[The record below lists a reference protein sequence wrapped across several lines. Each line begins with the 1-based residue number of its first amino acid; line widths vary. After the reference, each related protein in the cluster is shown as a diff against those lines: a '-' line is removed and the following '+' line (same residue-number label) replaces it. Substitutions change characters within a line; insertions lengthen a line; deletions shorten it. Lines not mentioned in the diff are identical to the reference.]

1 MSRFDQLI
9 ARAIRTGMS
18 VIVLLAVM
26 SHSAQAE
33 VPAVSTRHMVSAAH
47 PLASR
52 AGLEILRAGGSAVDA
67 AVAVQA
73 VLGLVEP
80 QSSGIGGGAF
90 MLHWDKAN
98 AEIMALDGRETAPA
112 AAGPDLFLDESGAP
126 LSFMDAMVGGRA
138 VGVPGV
144 IAMLGLAHSQYGKL
158 PWPTLFQTAIRLAEE
173 GFPVS
178 PRLHR
183 MIGLMPRLP
192 DIPAARALYFTESDP
207 PRPLPVGT
215 MLRNPAYAQTLR
227 IVAEEGASGFYRG
240 ETAQAIVAAVHNA
253 PSGPGGLIASDI
265 EAYVAKQR
273 LPICLPYR
281 IYRVCGMPPPTSGG
295 ATVLQILGILSHFD
309 LASLAPGSA
318 DAVHLIT
325 EASRLAYA
333 DRDLYLADPDFVEIP
348 LNAMLQSAYLKG
360 RARQIDKHRSL
371 GPAPVEA
378 GKPVRSGEVPRAPN
392 TAVDKPSTTH
402 FSIVDGRGN
411 AVSMTSSVEA
421 PFGSHLIAGGFI
433 LNNQLTDFSLVPER
447 DGVLVAN
454 AVGSGKRPR
463 SSMSPMLVFDADGE
477 LHAIVGSPGGSRIIA
492 FVAQTLVAL
501 LDWNL
506 DMQAAIDLPRHVNRN
521 GPLELEAGTPLEGLA
536 EALEHR
542 GHEVVVRPV
551 VSGLHGIRVTA
562 KGLEGGADPRREGIA
577 LGD

>member
-1 MSRFDQLI
+1 MGRFDQLI
-9 ARAIRTGMS
+9 ARTIRNGLA
-18 VIVLLAVM
+18 VFVLLAAM
-26 SHSAQAE
+26 SQPAQAE
-33 VPAVSTRHMVSAAH
+33 APVVSTRHMVSAAH

-52 AGLEILRAGGSAVDA
+52 AGLEVLREGGSAVDA

-90 MLHWDKAN
+90 MLHWDEAK
-98 AEIMALDGRETAPA
+98 AEITAFDGRETAPT
-112 AAGPDLFLDESGAP
+112 AAGPDLFLDENGSP
-126 LSFMDAMVGGRA
+126 LAFMDAMVGGRA

-144 IAMLGLAHSQYGKL
+144 IAMLGLAHSQHGKL
-158 PWPTLFQTAIRLAEE
+158 PWPTLFRTAIRLAEE

-192 DIPAARALYFTESDP
+192 AIPAARALYFTESEP

-215 MLRNPAYAQTLR
+215 ILRNQAYARTLQ
-227 IVAEEGASGFYRG
+227 IIAEQGPTGFYTG
-240 ETAQAIVAAVHNA
+240 EIAEAIVAAVQEA

-265 EAYVAKQR
+265 EAYAAKQR
-273 LPICLPYR
+273 SAICTSYR
-281 IYRVCGMPPPTSGG
+281 VYRVCGMPPPTSGG
-295 ATVLQILGILSHFD
+295 VTVLQILGILNNFD
-309 LASLAPGSA
+309 LASLPPGSA

-333 DRDLYLADPDFVEIP
+333 DRDLYIGDPDFVDVP
-348 LNAMLQSAYLKG
+348 VNAMLQSDYLDV
-360 RARQIDKHRSL
+360 RAQRINKHRSL
-371 GPAPVEA
+371 GPVPVVA
-378 GKPVRSGEVPRAPN
+378 GEPISSGEIPRAPN
-392 TAVDKPSTTH
+392 AAVDRPSTSH

-421 PFGSHLIAGGFI
+421 PFGSHLVAGGLI
-433 LNNQLTDFSLVPER
+433 LNNQLTDFSFVPEH
-447 DGVLVAN
+447 DGAPVAN

-463 SSMSPMLVFDADGE
+463 SSMSPMLVFDADGD
-477 LHAIVGSPGGSRIIA
+477 LYAIVGSPGGGRIIA
-492 FVAQTLVAL
+492 YVAQTLVAL

-521 GPLELEAGTPLEGLA
+521 GPLELEAGTPLAGLA
-536 EALEHR
+536 DALKNR
-542 GHEVVVRPV
+542 GHEVLVRPI
-551 VSGLHGIRVTA
+551 VSGLHGIRITPA
-562 KGLEGGADPRREGIA
+562 GLEGGADPRREGIA